1 MPLPSE
7 GVEDESCCEEVCV
20 VRDDS
25 NSSCENNGRRRRRRG
40 GGQSLGECFCGKTS
54 DGYCAYDAA
63 TSKLCLLMTRVTTT
77 ADKCRKTNL
86 LENINN
92 NRVDNNVSCD
102 GMSSSLDLNGEEEE
116 EEGKE
121 QQLLLEE
128 EERPLLVM
136 ECGGACSCSSN
147 MCGFRVTQQGLA
159 VGVAVVRKQ
168 NTGWGLHATQLI
180 SKGSFVCEYAGM

>member
-1 MPLPSE
+1 
-7 GVEDESCCEEVCV
+7 
-20 VRDDS
+20 
-25 NSSCENNGRRRRRRG
+25 
-40 GGQSLGECFCGKTS
+40 
-54 DGYCAYDAA
+54 
-63 TSKLCLLMTRVTTT
+63 MTRVMTT

-116 EEGKE
+116 GKE
-121 QQLLLEE
+121 QQLLLEEEEEEEE